1 MRVRLGQLAFSLCAC
16 GGGASDEPTPDAT
29 DSPLTEGDIPSESS
43 ASTSTTSTT
52 STSSE
57 SSSGPE
63 TSSSSAADT
72 TSDADSSTGAPSCT
86 KRVVIM
92 GYWPPSNEMLR
103 QWSTNPAQNPAGWA
117 GENWRGHGYDVHA
130 FFPEFPPDGDPNN
143 DEIGQDGA
151 VGSPESDLRVDYQA
165 TSSDFWLIVDE
176 QLPSI
181 VVTTSR
187 GGEIGWE
194 LEAIEGGHGTDLAA
208 DPSQD
213 WISDQHGEVTLPTQA
228 TIEPRSWDA
237 ISTHRVGVTVASA
250 LPLDAILAATSALGL
265 TTVEIE
271 ATTSGNFLSGFLGLH
286 GIHWYGETEYARAAG
301 HIHVGFGL
309 PVADATTLIETT
321 LETILVAHPAA
332 DAPCP

>member
-1 MRVRLGQLAFSLCAC
+1 
-16 GGGASDEPTPDAT
+16 
-29 DSPLTEGDIPSESS
+29 
-43 ASTSTTSTT
+43 
-52 STSSE
+52 
-57 SSSGPE
+57 
-63 TSSSSAADT
+63 
-72 TSDADSSTGAPSCT
+72 
-86 KRVVIM
+86 M

-103 QWSTNPAQNPAGWA
+103 QWSTSPAQNPAGWT
-117 GENWRGHGYDVHA
+117 GEDWRGHGYDVHA

-143 DEIGQDGA
+143 DEIGEDGA
-151 VGSPESDLRVDYQA
+151 VGSPEFDLRVDYQA
-165 TSSDFWLIVDE
+165 TSSDFWRIVDE
-176 QLPSI
+176 QQPSI

-187 GGEIGWE
+187 GAEIGWE

-208 DPSQD
+208 DPSLD

-237 ISTHRVGVTVASA
+237 ISTHRVGVTVAST
-250 LPLDAILAATSALGL
+250 LPLDEILAATSALGL

-271 ATTSGNFLSGFLGLH
+271 GTTSGNFLSGFLGLH

-309 PVADATTLIETT
+309 PVADATTLVETT
-321 LETILVAHPAA
+321 LETILVAIPAD